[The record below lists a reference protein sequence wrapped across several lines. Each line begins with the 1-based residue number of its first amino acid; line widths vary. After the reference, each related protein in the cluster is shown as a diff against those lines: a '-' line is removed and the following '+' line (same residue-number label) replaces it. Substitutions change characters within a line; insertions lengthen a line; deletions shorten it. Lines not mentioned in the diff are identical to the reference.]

1 MCLPAGKKMKTRGI
15 YLDTYNCPYCKNTI
29 ETIVHLFVQCPYL
42 DKFRKLIKD
51 LIKADLHVDKFS
63 MDIQNII
70 LYNVKFKYYPYVF
83 HHRAFFFFT
92 NIYFIEKF
100 QILHIVIFFK

>member
-1 MCLPAGKKMKTRGI
+1 LSI
-15 YLDTYNCPYCKNTI
+15 LQNTI

-51 LIKADLHVDKFS
+51 FIKADLHVDKFS
-63 MDIQNII
+63 MDIQ
-70 LYNVKFKYYPYVF
+70 
-83 HHRAFFFFT
+83 RAFFFFT

-100 QILHIVIFFK
+100 QILHIVVFFK